1 MVDERN
7 FDGLLKEIW
16 KSLGR
21 VEAGQENFT
30 EKLEEDRRNAKE
42 SIRERDAKFLDQSTK
57 LDGLADRQRDDAR
70 RLVDVQ
76 QQMVVQVD
84 GVQKEVINVGVKVD
98 DQEKRLGAIETP
110 IRKAVAARQARTAS
124 LAKIV
129 TIASAVSAAVW
140 LLVEPIWKVGVDLL
154 LHKIVNGGPMP

>member
-21 VEAGQENFT
+21 VEAGQEGLT

-57 LDGLADRQRDDAR
+57 LDALADRQRDDAHK
-70 RLVDVQ
+70 LANVQ
-76 QQMVVQVD
+76 QQMVLQVE
-84 GVQKEVINVGVKVD
+84 GVQKEVIGVGVKVD
-98 DQEKRLGAIETP
+98 DQEKRLGAIEAP
-110 IRKAVAARQARTAS
+110 IRKAVATRQARTAS

-129 TIASAVSAAVW
+129 TIASAVSATVW
-140 LLVEPIWKVGVDLL
+140 LLVEPIWKIAVDLL
-154 LHKIVNGGPMP
+154 LHKIINGGSVP